1 MKAKNIILGAA
12 TLAAFSW
19 LLTRKKESKVG
30 KLATGQQFV
39 RRGSDLAELFRTG
52 RKGSLNNGDI
62 VFDFDTARISE
73 NIRKAAAAESVSLPA
88 ETDNLRDIRKAYKY
102 SKREDG
108 GAFWQ
113 TTGRLGFNRDRNGF
127 IYYILGWLGVPD
139 EGEAVTER
147 DGYLL
152 TLKQTAVG
160 GKWLWSGRG
169 KNKLG
174 IREQVLASK
183 GNTPEEKRIYKSI
196 CEAGGDSPEEYAES
210 ITKYG
215 ADTYPVLQ
223 GVIGALKDAPTRNAA
238 YDLLRGIWERY
249 NKMND
254 QQKDDDKLPF

>member
-1 MKAKNIILGAA
+1 M
-12 TLAAFSW
+12 
-19 LLTRKKESKVG
+19 
-30 KLATGQQFV
+30 

-127 IYYILGWLGVPD
+127 IYYILGCLGVPD

-152 TLKQTAVG
+152 ALKQTAVG

-169 KNKLG
+169 KNKKG
-174 IREQVLASK
+174 IREQVIASS
-183 GNTPEEKRIYKSI
+183 GDTPEEKAKYKSI
-196 CEAGGDSPEEYAES
+196 IAPDGYSMEEYAES

-215 ADTYPVLQ
+215 ADVYPVLQ

-238 YDLLRGIWERY
+238 YDLLRGIWEHY
-249 NKMND
+249 NKMNE
-254 QQKDDDKLPF
+254 QQKEDDKLPF